1 MRNIMKTKN
10 LSLKKRIQSFKYAF
24 NGLRILLREES
35 NARIHLCIAF
45 CVLIAGFVLRVSKG
59 EWIAIIVCIGF
70 VFALELLNTAVEN
83 IADFVSKDYHVLIK
97 KVKDLSA
104 GAVLV
109 GAITSAII
117 GFIIFAPRVI
127 GLLY

>member
-1 MRNIMKTKN
+1 MKTKN

>member
-1 MRNIMKTKN
+1 MKPKN

-45 CVLIAGFVLRVSKG
+45 CVLIAGFALRISKG
-59 EWIAIIVCIGF
+59 EWVVIVFCIGF
-70 VFALELLNTAVEN
+70 VFALELLNTAIEN
-83 IADFVSKDYHVLIK
+83 IADFVSKDYHALIK
-97 KVKDLSA
+97 KAKDLSA

-109 GAITSAII
+109 GAIVSAIV
-117 GFIIFAPRVI
+117 GLIIFMPKI
-127 GLLY
+127 IELL